1 MTALIFI
8 CYLLMLLQ
16 QPYTNLHIDFNGGY
30 FDDPNRIFFSIDEA
44 WNNCLES
51 TSDVRVSNI
60 IINT

>member
-1 MTALIFI
+1 
-8 CYLLMLLQ
+8 MLLQ